1 MIRTFAVL
9 LRRVTMSVRVDQR
22 DISEGWMGG
31 VRKVT
36 EFTKVVCCTSFT
48 LAALAVAISKYPQ
61 DLIHTRYY

>member
-36 EFTKVVCCTSFT
+36 EFTKVVCCTFFT
-48 LAALAVAISKYPQ
+48 LAALAVAISKRH
-61 DLIHTRYY
+61 IRRI